1 MGGLRWSHLLILV
14 SLSGP
19 FSFASRG
26 FASASPL
33 IIKCSALWNSEK
45 VTEGGVLPTRNRG
58 QRGWETNSKPA
69 GKITLF
75 SWWEISR
82 MMHVSPG
89 HGLETGNPPPP
100 TPPALLWLEM
110 LSQKW
115 HESENPSLVWATGEQ
130 DKERAVP
137 RSAMLQRTQ
146 APVHSQA
153 EECMPQARAKT
164 LLEGTALPRSIL

>member
-58 QRGWETNSKPA
+58 QKG
-69 GKITLF
+69 L
-75 SWWEISR
+75 
-82 MMHVSPG
+82 HVQES
-89 HGLETGNPPPP
+89 LW
-100 TPPALLWLEM
+100 ALLGINLM
-110 LSQKW
+110 KGTGLLTVIPGSQKSPL
-115 HESENPSLVWATGEQ
+115 SELVAY
-130 DKERAVP
+130 
-137 RSAMLQRTQ
+137 L
-146 APVHSQA
+146 
-153 EECMPQARAKT
+153 
-164 LLEGTALPRSIL
+164 